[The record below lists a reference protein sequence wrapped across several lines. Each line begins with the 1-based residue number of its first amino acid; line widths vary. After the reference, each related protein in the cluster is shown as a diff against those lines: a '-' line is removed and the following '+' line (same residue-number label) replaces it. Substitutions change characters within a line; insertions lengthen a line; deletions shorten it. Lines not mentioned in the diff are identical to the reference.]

1 MYEGKNR
8 RIELIREL
16 QTTHALQVCS
26 LRSYHSTCVICGPI
40 QGPQITAKRKE
51 KEAVESKQ
59 RQKERDEHQAS
70 IVSCLVDNS
79 AYTLLGKQLDN
90 LSKELVRLQVNYN
103 HSTMAVH
110 AWWLY
115 AVGRTPAA
123 CLDAISRK
131 RASYEGSRGEWIT
144 TSRGTHT
151 QD

>member
-16 QTTHALQVCS
+16 QTTHALQVSS
-26 LRSYHSTCVICGPI
+26 LATTQHVIHGSV

-70 IVSCLVDNS
+70 IVSCLVGNS
-79 AYTLLGKQLDN
+79 AYTLLGKQLDY
-90 LSKELVRLQVNYN
+90 LSKELVRLQVN
-103 HSTMAVH
+103 HHLTMAVH

-115 AVGRTPAA
+115 VVGRTSTA
-123 CLDAISRK
+123 CLDAISRT
-131 RASYEGSRGEWIT
+131 RASYEGSRGEWIA